1 MTDNPDLLPGMLQG
15 VRVLEVTEPLGAL
28 VGRFLADLGA
38 DVIKIEPPEGDAG
51 RRAAPFVG
59 ASDERLSLPFV
70 RANVNKRSVML
81 DLAQRRDQERFRSLV
96 ERADVVVSTDG
107 IDAWVARGI
116 DLNGLATVYPRLV
129 WLSISTFGLSGPHS
143 DYAGNNIIAEAMG
156 GLTYIQGDDAK
167 PPCVSPCEQGVYL
180 ASLHAAFAALMALWE
195 RRASGRGQLV
205 ETSVQEVLANLYF
218 LIVNYGL
225 WSDIPYRIGARNF
238 MPPNGYYRCQ
248 DGHVFIATLMT
259 GLWEKLVDAI
269 GDARLAGDALRDP
282 DYRNEHPELVD
293 PIVEEFASG
302 FDRWALTNLLQRRG
316 VPAAPWSSVAD
327 VADNE
332 HLRARE
338 FFIDFEQPP
347 FGRLRSV
354 GPMFL
359 APSAPLQIRRPAPRL
374 GEHQDEV
381 LAELEALLPTPQG
394 RHSGLD
400 PESSDLGKPLDSGFR
415 RSDATLPE
423 RVDRHSP
430 IDRRLPLAGIRVLDL
445 SRAWAGPYGTR
456 YLADFGA
463 DVIKV
468 ETGKYPDGRQPDDP
482 GYGEVN
488 RNKKSVTL
496 NFQSSEGQ
504 SILRQLVAVS
514 DVVVEN
520 FSPRVMAKY
529 DLDYARLQAA
539 RSDLIMV
546 SLPGYGRQGPHGGF
560 VSFGGPLMAY
570 TGMSYLWGHADS
582 TPNARVK
589 VAQPDYIVAATQTL
603 AVMAA
608 LHHRAAT
615 GRGQHIEIAQVE
627 ATVAAMEGVYLD
639 YFANGTVAEPMGNR
653 NPNAAPQGC
662 YPCIGH
668 EAWCVI
674 SCTTDAQWRA
684 LATMIGGE
692 ALANDASLATAEQ
705 RWQRHDELDELI
717 GKWTR
722 DWTPYQLMRDLQ
734 AAGVPSGVM
743 QTAED
748 LWRDV
753 HLRARDY
760 PVMMTHHDLGTLE
773 HPGMS
778 VRLHATPG
786 QIQRPV
792 GPLGEAN
799 EEVFRGLL
807 GLSDSELDRLM
818 KAGVIA

>member
-1 MTDNPDLLPGMLQG
+1 MTDNPDHLSGMLQG

-38 DVIKIEPPEGDAG
+38 DVIKIEPPEGDGG
-51 RRAAPFVG
+51 RHASPFVG
-59 ASDERLSLPFV
+59 ASDECLSLPFV
-70 RANVNKRSVML
+70 RANVNKRSIIL
-81 DLAQRRDQERFRSLV
+81 DLTQRRDQERFRSLA

-107 IDAWVARGI
+107 IAAWAARGV
-116 DLNGLATVYPRLV
+116 DLNALATVYPRLV

-143 DYAGNNIIAEAMG
+143 SYAGNNIIAEAMG

-180 ASLHAAFAALMALWE
+180 ASLHAAFGALMALWE

-205 ETSVQEVLANLYF
+205 ETSVQEVLASLYF

-225 WSDIPYRIGARNF
+225 QSDIPYRMGARNF
-238 MPPNGYYRCQ
+238 MPPNGYYRCR
-248 DGHVFIATLMT
+248 DGHVFIATLMS
-259 GLWEKLVDAI
+259 GLWEKLAGAV
-269 GDARLAGDALRDP
+269 GDPRLADEALRNP

-293 PIVEEFASG
+293 PILEEFASG
-302 FDRWALTNLLQRRG
+302 FDRWAFTSLLQRHG
-316 VPAAPWSSVAD
+316 VPAAPWCSVAD

-338 FFIDFEQPP
+338 FFVDFEQPP
-347 FGRLRSV
+347 VGRLRSA

-359 APSAPLQIRRPAPRL
+359 APAAPLRIRRPAPRV

-381 LAELEALLPTPQG
+381 LAELEAPALPAPAG
-394 RHSGLD
+394 GI
-400 PESSDLGKPLDSGFR
+400 ENG
-415 RSDATLPE
+415 
-423 RVDRHSP
+423 
-430 IDRRLPLAGIRVLDL
+430 LPLADIRVLDL

-463 DVIKV
+463 EVIKV
-468 ETGKYPDGRQPDDP
+468 ETGKYPDGRQPDNP
-482 GYGEVN
+482 GYGEIN
-488 RNKKSVTL
+488 RNKRSVTL
-496 NFQSSEGQ
+496 NFQTPEGQ
-504 SILRQLVAVS
+504 GLLRRLVAVS

-520 FSPRVMAKY
+520 FSPRVMVKY
-529 DLDYARLQAA
+529 DLDYAHLKEV
-539 RSDLIMV
+539 RSDLIMI
-546 SLPGYGRQGPHGGF
+546 SLPGLGRQGPHGGY

-570 TGMSYLWGHADS
+570 TGMSYLWGHPDS
-582 TPNARVK
+582 PPNARVK
-589 VAQPDYIVAATQTL
+589 VAQPDYIAAATQTL

-615 GRGQHIEIAQVE
+615 GEGQHVEIAQVE
-627 ATVAAMEGVYLD
+627 ATIAAMEGVYLD
-639 YFANGTVAEPMGNR
+639 YFANGTVAGPMGNR
-653 NPNAAPQGC
+653 DPNAVPQGC
-662 YPCIGH
+662 YPCLGH

-684 LATMIGGE
+684 LATKIGGE
-692 ALANDASLATAEQ
+692 ALADDAGLATAEQ

-717 GKWTR
+717 SNWTR
-722 DWTPYQLMRDLQ
+722 DRTSYQVMRDLQ
-734 AAGVPSGVM
+734 AAGVPAGVM

-760 PVMMTHHDLGTLE
+760 AVMMAHHDLGTLE
-773 HPGMS
+773 HAGMS

-786 QIQRPV
+786 QIQRSV
-792 GPLGEAN
+792 GPMGEAN
-799 EEVFRGLL
+799 EEVFRRLL
-807 GLSDSELDRLM
+807 GLSESELGRLM
-818 KAGVIA
+818 ATGVIA

>member
-1 MTDNPDLLPGMLQG
+1 MTDNSDQLPGMLQG
-15 VRVLEVTEPLGAL
+15 VRVLEVTESLGAL

-38 DVIKIEPPEGDAG
+38 DVIKIEPPEGDGG
-51 RRAAPFVG
+51 RCASPFVG
-59 ASDERLSLPFV
+59 AGDERLSLPFV
-70 RANVNKRSVML
+70 RANVNKRSVIL
-81 DLAQRRDQERFRSLV
+81 DLTQRRDQEHFRGLA

-107 IDAWVARGI
+107 IAAWAARGI
-116 DLNGLATVYPRLV
+116 DLNTLATVYPRLV
-129 WLSISTFGLSGPHS
+129 WLSMSTFGLSGPHS

-180 ASLHAAFAALMALWE
+180 ASLHAAFGALMALWE

-218 LIVNYGL
+218 LIVNYGS
-225 WSDIPYRIGARNF
+225 WSDIPYRMGARNF
-238 MPPNGYYRCQ
+238 MPPNGYYRCR
-248 DGHVFIATLMT
+248 DGHVFIATLMS
-259 GLWEKLVDAI
+259 GLWEKLAGAV
-269 GDARLAGDALRDP
+269 GDPRLADEALRNP

-293 PIVEEFASG
+293 PILEEFASG
-302 FDRWALTNLLQRRG
+302 FDRWALTSLLQSHG

-347 FGRLRSV
+347 VGRLRSA

-359 APSAPLQIRRPAPRL
+359 APAAPLRIRRPAPRA

-381 LAELEALLPTPQG
+381 LAEIETP
-394 RHSGLD
+394 
-400 PESSDLGKPLDSGFR
+400 
-415 RSDATLPE
+415 PE
-423 RVDRHSP
+423 RFPVPARGIGS
-430 IDRRLPLAGIRVLDL
+430 RLPLAGIRVLDL

-456 YLADFGA
+456 YLADFGV
-463 DVIKV
+463 DVVKV
-468 ETGKYPDGRQPDDP
+468 ETGKYPDGRQPDNP
-482 GYGEVN
+482 GYGEIN
-488 RNKKSVTL
+488 RNKRSVTL
-496 NFQSSEGQ
+496 NFQTPEGQ
-504 SILRQLVAVS
+504 DLLRRLVAVS

-529 DLDYARLQAA
+529 DLDYAHLKEV

-546 SLPGYGRQGPHGGF
+546 SLPGFGRQGPHGGF

-570 TGMSYLWGHADS
+570 TGMSYLWGHPDS
-582 TPNARVK
+582 PPNARVK
-589 VAQPDYIVAATQTL
+589 VAQPDYIAAATQTL

-608 LHHRAAT
+608 LHHRAIT
-615 GRGQHIEIAQVE
+615 GEGQHIEIAQVE
-627 ATVAAMEGVYLD
+627 TTIAAMEGVYLD
-639 YFANGTVAEPMGNR
+639 YFANGTAAGPMGNR
-653 NPNAAPQGC
+653 DPNAVPQGC
-662 YPCIGH
+662 YPCLGH

-674 SCTTDAQWRA
+674 SCTTDAQWRT
-684 LATMIGGE
+684 LATMVGGE
-692 ALANDASLATAEQ
+692 ALADDAGLATAEQ

-717 GKWTR
+717 SKWTR
-722 DWTPYQLMRDLQ
+722 DRTPYQLMRDLQ
-734 AAGVPSGVM
+734 AAGVPAGAT

-748 LWRDV
+748 LWRDA

-760 PVMMTHHDLGTLE
+760 PVMMAHHDLGTLE
-773 HPGMS
+773 HAGMS

-786 QIQRPV
+786 RIQRPV
-792 GPLGEAN
+792 GPMGEAN

-807 GLSDSELDRLM
+807 GLSESELGRLM
-818 KAGVIA
+818 AAGVIA

>member
-1 MTDNPDLLPGMLQG
+1 MTDNPDHLSGMLQG

-38 DVIKIEPPEGDAG
+38 DVIKIEPPEGDGG
-51 RRAAPFVG
+51 RYATPFVG
-59 ASDERLSLPFV
+59 AGDEPLSLPFV
-70 RANVNKRSVML
+70 RANVNKRSVIL
-81 DLAQRRDQERFRSLV
+81 DLTQRRDQERFRSLA

-107 IDAWVARGI
+107 IAAWAARGV
-116 DLNGLATVYPRLV
+116 DLNALATVYPRLV

-143 DYAGNNIIAEAMG
+143 GYAGNNIIAEAMG

-180 ASLHAAFAALMALWE
+180 ASLHAAFGALMALWE
-195 RRASGRGQLV
+195 CRASGRGQLV
-205 ETSVQEVLANLYF
+205 ETSVQEVLASLYF

-225 WSDIPYRIGARNF
+225 QSDIPYRMGARNF
-238 MPPNGYYRCQ
+238 MPPNGYYRCR
-248 DGHVFIATLMT
+248 DGHVFIATLMS
-259 GLWEKLVDAI
+259 GLWEKLAGAV
-269 GDARLAGDALRDP
+269 GDPRLADDALRNP

-293 PIVEEFASG
+293 PILEEFASG
-302 FDRWALTNLLQRRG
+302 FDRWSMTSLLQNRG

-327 VADNE
+327 VANNE

-347 FGRLRSV
+347 VGRLRSA

-359 APSAPLQIRRPAPRL
+359 APAAPLRTRRPAPRV

-381 LAELEALLPTPQG
+381 LAEIEAPPQRFPTPAG
-394 RHSGLD
+394 GI
-400 PESSDLGKPLDSGFR
+400 G
-415 RSDATLPE
+415 
-423 RVDRHSP
+423 
-430 IDRRLPLAGIRVLDL
+430 RRLPLAGIRVLDL

-468 ETGKYPDGRQPDDP
+468 ETGKYPDGRQPDNP

-488 RNKKSVTL
+488 RNKRSVTL
-496 NFQSSEGQ
+496 NFQTPEGQ
-504 SILRQLVAVS
+504 DLLRRLVAVS

-520 FSPRVMAKY
+520 FSPRVMVKY
-529 DLDYARLQAA
+529 DLDYAHLKEV

-546 SLPGYGRQGPHGGF
+546 SLPGFGRQGPHGGF

-570 TGMSYLWGHADS
+570 TGMSYLWGHPDS
-582 TPNARVK
+582 PPNARVK
-589 VAQPDYIVAATQTL
+589 VAQPDYIAAATQTL

-615 GRGQHIEIAQVE
+615 GEGQHIEIAQVE
-627 ATVAAMEGVYLD
+627 TTIAAMELVYLD
-639 YFANGTVAEPMGNR
+639 YFANGTVAGPMGNR
-653 NPNAAPQGC
+653 DPNAVPQGC
-662 YPCIGH
+662 YPCLGH

-674 SCTTDAQWRA
+674 SCTTDAQWRT
-684 LATMIGGE
+684 LATVIGGE
-692 ALANDASLATAEQ
+692 ALADDASLATAEQ

-717 GKWTR
+717 SNWTR
-722 DWTPYQLMRDLQ
+722 DRTSYQVMRDLQ
-734 AAGVPSGVM
+734 AAGVPAGVM

-760 PVMMTHHDLGTLE
+760 PVMMAHHDLGTLE
-773 HPGMS
+773 HAGMS

-792 GPLGEAN
+792 GPMGEAN

-807 GLSDSELDRLM
+807 GLSESELGRLM
-818 KAGVIA
+818 AAGVIA

>member
-1 MTDNPDLLPGMLQG
+1 MTDNSNHLPGMLQG

-38 DVIKIEPPEGDAG
+38 DVIKIEPPEGDGG
-51 RRAAPFVG
+51 RHASPFVG
-59 ASDERLSLPFV
+59 AGDERLSLPFV
-70 RANVNKRSVML
+70 RANVNKRSVIL
-81 DLAQRRDQERFRSLV
+81 DLTQCRDQERFRSLA

-107 IDAWVARGI
+107 IDAWAARGI
-116 DLNGLATVYPRLV
+116 DLNTLATVYPRLV
-129 WLSISTFGLSGPHS
+129 WLSMSTFGLSGPHS

-180 ASLHAAFAALMALWE
+180 ASLHATFGALMALWE

-225 WSDIPYRIGARNF
+225 RSDIPYRMGARNF
-238 MPPNGYYRCQ
+238 MPPNGYYPCR
-248 DGHVFIATLMT
+248 DGYVFIATLMS
-259 GLWEKLVDAI
+259 GLWEKLAGAV
-269 GDARLAGDALRDP
+269 GDPRLADEALRNP

-293 PIVEEFASG
+293 PILEEFASG
-302 FDRWALTNLLQRRG
+302 FDRWAFTSLLQSHG
-316 VPAAPWSSVAD
+316 VPAAPWCSVAD

-347 FGRLRSV
+347 VGRLRSA

-359 APSAPLQIRRPAPRL
+359 APAAPLRIRRPAPRV

-381 LAELEALLPTPQG
+381 LAELEAPAQGLPAPAG
-394 RHSGLD
+394 GI
-400 PESSDLGKPLDSGFR
+400 ENG
-415 RSDATLPE
+415 
-423 RVDRHSP
+423 
-430 IDRRLPLAGIRVLDL
+430 LPLAGIRVLDL

-468 ETGKYPDGRQPDDP
+468 ETGKYPDGRQPDNP
-482 GYGEVN
+482 GYGEIN
-488 RNKKSVTL
+488 RNKRSVTL
-496 NFQSSEGQ
+496 NFQTPEGQ
-504 SILRQLVAVS
+504 GLLRRLVAVS

-520 FSPRVMAKY
+520 FSPRVMVKY
-529 DLDYARLQAA
+529 DLDYAHLKEV

-546 SLPGYGRQGPHGGF
+546 SLPGYGRQGPHGGY

-570 TGMSYLWGHADS
+570 TGMSYLWGHPDS
-582 TPNARVK
+582 PPNARVK
-589 VAQPDYIVAATQTL
+589 VAQPDYIAAATQTL

-615 GRGQHIEIAQVE
+615 GEGQHVEIAQVE
-627 ATVAAMEGVYLD
+627 TTIAAMEGVYLD
-639 YFANGTVAEPMGNR
+639 YFANGTVAGPMGNR
-653 NPNAAPQGC
+653 DPNAVPQGC
-662 YPCIGH
+662 YPCLGH

-674 SCTTDAQWRA
+674 SCTTDAQWRI
-684 LATMIGGE
+684 LATVIGGE
-692 ALANDASLATAEQ
+692 VLADDASLATAEK

-722 DWTPYQLMRDLQ
+722 DRTPYQVMRDLQ
-734 AAGVPSGVM
+734 AAGVPAGVM
-743 QTAED
+743 QTSED

-760 PVMMTHHDLGTLE
+760 PVMMAHHDLGTLE
-773 HPGMS
+773 HAGMS

-786 QIQRPV
+786 RIQRPV
-792 GPLGEAN
+792 GPMGEAN
-799 EEVFRGLL
+799 AEVFRGLL
-807 GLSDSELDRLM
+807 GLSESELGRLM
-818 KAGVIA
+818 AAGVIA